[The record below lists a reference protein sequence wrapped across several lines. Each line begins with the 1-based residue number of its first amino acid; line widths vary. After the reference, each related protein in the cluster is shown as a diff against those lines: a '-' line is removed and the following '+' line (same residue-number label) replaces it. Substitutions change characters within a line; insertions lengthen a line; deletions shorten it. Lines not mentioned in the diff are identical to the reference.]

1 MTVRFTADT
10 HFGHGGALGLF
21 RRPFGSVP
29 AMDQAMIERWNA
41 VVGPEGEVWHLG
53 DFAVRQPPARMAARL
68 DALTGRKHLIIGNN
82 DGAPTTNLSGWTSV
96 QHYAELELEGAFLV
110 LCHYPLR
117 SWNRMARGALQLHGH
132 SHGRLKPLPRQIDVG
147 VDVWEFR
154 PVTLTEIRAATKRRR
169 ARPTPDKT

>member
-1 MTVRFTADT
+1 
-10 HFGHGGALGLF
+10 
-21 RRPFGSVP
+21 
-29 AMDQAMIERWNA
+29 
-41 VVGPEGEVWHLG
+41 
-53 DFAVRQPPARMAARL
+53 
-68 DALTGRKHLIIGNN
+68 LTGRKHLIIGNT
-82 DGAPTTNLSGWTSV
+82 DGAPTTSLSGWTSV

-169 ARPTPDKT
+169 ARPPADST